1 MECPKCGSE
10 AVIVQVM
17 ETKSKTKK
25 KGIGLGGH
33 INNTA
38 RGLTAVA
45 TLGVSN
51 LVWKKIQ
58 RHGLHEEQERRRG
71 RLPEVRPHVGAL
83 GLASAIMP
91 ATEPRV
97 STSARTAVQIPRPF
111 LF

>member
-1 MECPKCGSE
+1 MQCPKCGSE

-51 LVWKKIQ
+51 LV
-58 RHGLHEEQERRRG
+58 
-71 RLPEVRPHVGAL
+71 
-83 GLASAIMP
+83 
-91 ATEPRV
+91 
-97 STSARTAVQIPRPF
+97 
-111 LF
+111 